1 MTTTT
6 AHPVPAV
13 PPVLQARGLTKH
25 YGHVVA
31 MDDCDFDLRPG
42 EILAVIGDNGAGKS
56 TLIKSLT
63 GAVVP
68 DAGTL
73 RLDGTEVHFRGPLD
87 ARRAGIETVYQ
98 ELGVAPALDISQNLY
113 LGREQRRR
121 GLLGTVFRQLDK
133 PAMRRGA
140 ARQMADLGIRVQSI
154 RQKVETLSGGQRQ
167 AVAVAR
173 VAAWATRVVIMDEPT
188 AALGVR
194 ETNQVLDLVLRVRDS
209 GLPVVLISHNMPNVF
224 QVADRLHIHRLG
236 RRIALADPKTLSMED
251 AVAVMTGARPPDSI
265 ESINSINSTESMDS
279 IKSTASMDSIDALG
293 TAATAGEPDPAPRTE
308 GEQ

>member
-1 MTTTT
+1 MTTAQPT
-6 AHPVPAV
+6 
-13 PPVLQARGLTKH
+13 VLKARGLTKH

-31 MDDCDFDLRPG
+31 MDNCDFDLRPG

-63 GAVVP
+63 GAVIP
-68 DAGTL
+68 DSGSL
-73 RLDGTEVHFRGPLD
+73 YLSDEEVKFHSPLD

-98 ELGVAPALDISQNLY
+98 ELGVSPALDITQNLF
-113 LGREQRRR
+113 LGREQRRP
-121 GLLGTVFRQLDK
+121 GIMGSVFRQLDK
-133 PAMRRGA
+133 KAMREKSA
-140 ARQMADLGIRVQSI
+140 TQMTDLGIRIQSI

-194 ETNQVLDLVLRVRDS
+194 ETNQVLDLILRVREN

-224 QVADRLHIHRLG
+224 QVADRIHIHRLG
-236 RRIALADPKTLSMED
+236 RRVALVDPKTLTMDD
-251 AVAVMTGARPPDSI
+251 AVAVMTGARP
-265 ESINSINSTESMDS
+265 
-279 IKSTASMDSIDALG
+279 ADALQQVS
-293 TAATAGEPDPAPRTE
+293 TSPEPTSTHSETGSGQR
-308 GEQ
+308 